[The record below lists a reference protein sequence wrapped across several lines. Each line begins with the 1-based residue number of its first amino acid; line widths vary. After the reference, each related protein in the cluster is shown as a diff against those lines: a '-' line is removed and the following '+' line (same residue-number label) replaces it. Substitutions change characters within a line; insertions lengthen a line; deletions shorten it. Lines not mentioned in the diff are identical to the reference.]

1 VAIGDGFTAITAGQ
15 LDHAC
20 DCLKDA
26 TDERN
31 SPMARAAGLLTLG
44 WAHELRGEAGPALA
58 SYEEA
63 LALCE
68 SHGESMYRMLALL
81 SVGVAKWRH
90 GEPDSAIALVRH
102 SLELARLVND
112 RRTAADS
119 LETLA
124 WIAGQADNPRVAAV
138 MLGAAAKLARAVGSI
153 SVPFAHLFVHHD
165 ECEDRARMAL
175 GTEEFDAAHQEGYSL
190 NFDDAIRLGLEAEF
204 DDGDRHGR

>member
-20 DCLKDA
+20 DCLRDA

-44 WAHELRGEAGPALA
+44 WAHELRGEADPALA

-90 GEPDSAIALVRH
+90 GEADSAIALIRH
-102 SLELARLVND
+102 SLELARVVND
-112 RRTAADS
+112 RRTAAES

-124 WIAGQADNPRVAAV
+124 WIAGQADNPRVAAA
-138 MLGAAAKLARAVGSI
+138 MLGAAAKLAHAVGSI

-165 ECEDRARMAL
+165 ECEERARMAL
-175 GTEEFDAAHQEGYSL
+175 GADEFDVAHQEGYSL

-204 DDGDRHGR
+204 DDGDRRDR